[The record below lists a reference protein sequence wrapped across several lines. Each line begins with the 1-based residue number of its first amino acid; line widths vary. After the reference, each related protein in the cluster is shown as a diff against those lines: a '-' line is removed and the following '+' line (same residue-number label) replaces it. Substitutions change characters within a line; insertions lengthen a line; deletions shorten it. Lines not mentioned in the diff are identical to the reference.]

1 MRACIEPCH
10 TATHDFHI
18 QSSCFEIATIEVR
31 NFELSARRRREL
43 GSESNDFAVIE
54 IESSHCESRP
64 RDLWLLFQTYGLVLS
79 VKLHDSI
86 SLRIDYSIGEH
97 GRAVGQLSTTL
108 QLQRERLTVENVV
121 AENQRA
127 RAVADE
133 IFSDKKRLRQAIRT
147 CLHRIGQIDP
157 PLMPVAQQVG
167 KPTCILRSRNNQDV
181 RSEEHTS

>member
-97 GRAVGQLSTTL
+97 AFTASISASLRETSTALTL
-108 QLQRERLTVENVV
+108 TTGPR
-121 AENQRA
+121 
-127 RAVADE
+127 
-133 IFSDKKRLRQAIRT
+133 F
-147 CLHRIGQIDP
+147 
-157 PLMPVAQQVG
+157 
-167 KPTCILRSRNNQDV
+167 RSRSKITTQ
-181 RSEEHTS
+181 